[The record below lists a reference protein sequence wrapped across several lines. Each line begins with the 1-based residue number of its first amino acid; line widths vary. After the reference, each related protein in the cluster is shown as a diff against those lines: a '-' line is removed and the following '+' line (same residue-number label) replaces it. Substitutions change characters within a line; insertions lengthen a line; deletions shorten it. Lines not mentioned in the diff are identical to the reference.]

1 MIRRPPRFTRSD
13 TLFPY
18 TTLFRS
24 LALLPLEDGAVP
36 LRAAG
41 AGHRVDA
48 QALSRYLLVG
58 PRPEPVAGRRPRDV
72 GGRHLV
78 GVREERSEFGRRRRD
93 DRFDLRAFL
102 VHPPPVQPAP
112 ALPPGRPVPPH
123 RHDPDLDVAA
133 APTHP

>member
-72 GGRHLV
+72 GGRHLL

-93 DRFDLRAFL
+93 DPADLRDFL
-102 VHPPPVQPAP
+102 VPP
-112 ALPPGRPVPPH
+112 LLVPPEH
-123 RHDPDLDVAA
+123 
-133 APTHP
+133 APPEHSVERRGGEE